1 MLEKSPPHSNPSL
14 PPSCSHAPSLL
25 WAGEAGAGRTR
36 VGGRV
41 GVWGGGGEVSENLG
55 LGVGEAEAHEG
66 AKGETPRLYPPAR
79 QTFLTSWA
87 PTTTRGRYPREEP
100 SGGLGESEKVAF
112 GWALCPGPGPWVHA
126 TPRCGGG
133 LRKERPF

>member
-1 MLEKSPPHSNPSL
+1 M
-14 PPSCSHAPSLL
+14 
-25 WAGEAGAGRTR
+25 GRRSWGGVEPR

-55 LGVGEAEAHEG
+55 LGVGKAAAHER
-66 AKGETPRLYPPAR
+66 AKGQTPRLYPPAR
-79 QTFLTSWA
+79 QTFLTSGA

-112 GWALCPGPGPWVHA
+112 MWALCPARARPVGTCHA
-126 TPRCGGG
+126 EVRG